1 VEFNFLKPMGEF
13 SGERNLVNAELGDV
27 LAKTMPFFAVDFE
40 RMAVGLENRHQFRA
54 ERQNPAGK

>member
-1 VEFNFLKPMGEF
+1 MGEF